1 MKRREFITFLGAA
14 ATAWPLAARAQQP
27 GKVATIGFMGP
38 TTPSAQSAWVAAFLL
53 RLRDLGW
60 VEGRNITVV
69 YRWAEGRPDRYIE
82 IAAEF
87 VRLKVDIIVTYGTPT
102 AMAAK
107 QVTSV
112 IPIVFAISGDPVGGG
127 LVASLGRPGANVT
140 GLSLQTTDT
149 ATKRLQLL
157 REIVPN
163 LRRFTLLV
171 AVGNPTTAF
180 EIAEVQAAART
191 LGLSAAIFE
200 VRAPEDIV
208 AAIDGSKNSADA
220 LYVAGDT
227 FFNANRVGINTLAVG
242 AKLPT
247 MYIQRE
253 FVEAGGLISYG
264 PSFPGMFRRTAEF
277 VDKILR
283 GAKPAD
289 IPVEQ
294 PTKFELV
301 VNLNTAKALGLTV
314 PPTLRALATEVIE

>member
-1 MKRREFITFLGAA
+1 MKRREFITLLGAA

-200 VRAPEDIV
+200 VRTPDDIV

-227 FFNANRVGINTLAVG
+227 FFNANRIGINTLAVG